1 MPSQLSNTELVNQ
14 YLAGDE
20 KAFETLVERHKN
32 GLYSMLLLITKDPY
46 IAEDIFQETFIKII
60 KLLRKGNYKESGK
73 FSYWLQRIG
82 YNMAIDYFRKHQRS
96 PVLDP
101 ESSRELINNI
111 ELRTPSIEE
120 TFSRRETN
128 KELHRHIRELPTTQR
143 QVLIMRH
150 YLNMSFQD
158 IADRMDSSVNTALGR
173 MRYALINLRKSM
185 TKNKSQYERKNRLSA
200 GSIPLWRA
208 EQRSSSA
215 TGKEST

>member
-1 MPSQLSNTELVNQ
+1 MENQQPSNTELVNQ

-20 KAFETLVERHKN
+20 KAFNELVNRHKN
-32 GLYSMLLLITKDPY
+32 GLYSMIILITKDPY

-60 KLLRKGNYKESGK
+60 TLLRKGNYKETGK

-101 ESSRELINNI
+101 ESSRELMNNL
-111 ELRTPSIEE
+111 ELRTASIEE
-120 TFSRRETN
+120 IHMKRESN
-128 KELHRHIRELPTTQR
+128 RALHRRIRSLPEAQR

-185 TKNKSQYERKNRLSA
+185 TQNKPQYEKKTNPSTPT
-200 GSIPLWRA
+200 IPIRGTDSRRNA
-208 EQRSSSA
+208 
-215 TGKEST
+215 